1 MPIFVSELKN
11 ERMKRKIWFL
21 FVWLVLFGGLF
32 FACNRKSITQEEQGL
47 RELVYHHPDS
57 ALRLLELAIDS
68 PEVLKVS
75 KDMWAYY
82 HSEAKWRADMT
93 DAQREAEAYSS
104 KAVNYLVRG
113 KDSLSMVYRWKS
125 LNTLKKDTAISD
137 EVKGKIRS
145 EIIQIGRLYTRK
157 KQYDKAM
164 DAYRACLKEPLSG
177 DVLDDYLI
185 PYLGIGEVYQR
196 MGAYDSAMTYFRK
209 TLLYVDK
216 KNPYWNRLVRNAIYW
231 NYLLRGDTA
240 SAKQYHREM
249 VKEGYYPEDSEPGH
263 LKEVNLVVGN
273 ISWGQEGKNESKAYL
288 YIIGVLVMVLV
299 GVAYVSF
306 RKGRGSR
313 SALPS
318 VSEPQADGDVSL
330 EEALQQGVREFYA
343 SAWREKLETAEKE
356 VIPGDYMKIDEQKLL
371 LQELDVCF
379 QTFINGLTTACS
391 GMSKEDVY
399 YCILSHLDY
408 RNRVIVYA
416 TRISS
421 GALRTRKS
429 RLKKSMPED
438 VFLLIFG

>member
-1 MPIFVSELKN
+1 
-11 ERMKRKIWFL
+11 MKRKILFL

-32 FACNRKSITQEEQGL
+32 FACNRKSFTQEEQEF

-68 PEVLKVS
+68 PEVLKVPKERWS
-75 KDMWAYY
+75 YY
-82 HSEAKWRADMT
+82 HSQAKKLADMT

-113 KDSLSMVYRWKS
+113 EDSLAMVYEWKS
-125 LNTLKKDTAISD
+125 LNALKKDTAISD
-137 EVKGKIRS
+137 EMRGKIRLA
-145 EIIQIGRLYTRK
+145 IINIGRSYTRK
-157 KQYDKAM
+157 EQYDKAM
-164 DAYRACLKEPLSG
+164 DAYRACLKEPLSNHM
-177 DVLDDYLI
+177 LYDYFM
-185 PYLGIGEVYQR
+185 PYLEMGEVYQQ
-196 MGAYDSAMTYFRK
+196 MGAYDSAMVYFQK
-209 TLLYVDK
+209 ALPYVDK
-216 KNPYWNRLVRNAIYW
+216 KNPYWNTLVRNAIYR

-240 SAKQYHREM
+240 LAKQYHREM
-249 VKEGYYPEDSEPGH
+249 VKEGYYPEDSEPSQF
-263 LKEVNLVVGN
+263 KEVKLMMGN
-273 ISWGQEGKNESKAYL
+273 IKNKKESKAYL
-288 YIIGVLVMVLV
+288 YIIGVLVMALV

-306 RKGRGSR
+306 RKKGESR
-313 SALPS
+313 SSLPS
-318 VSEPQADGDVSL
+318 VGESQADRGVSL

-356 VIPGDYMKIDEQKLL
+356 IIPGDYMKIDEQKQL
-371 LQELDVCF
+371 LQELDTCF
-379 QTFINGLTTACS
+379 QAFINGLNEVCS

-399 YCILSHLDY
+399 YCILAHLDY

-429 RLKKSMPED
+429 RLKKSMPEE

>member
-1 MPIFVSELKN
+1 
-11 ERMKRKIWFL
+11 MKRKILFL

-32 FACNRKSITQEEQGL
+32 FACNRKSFTQEEQEF

-75 KDMWAYY
+75 KDMWSHY
-82 HSEAKWRADMT
+82 HSVAKKLANMT
-93 DAQREAEAYSS
+93 DAQREAEEYSS

-113 KDSLSMVYRWKS
+113 EDSLAMVYEWKS
-125 LNTLKKDTAISD
+125 LNALKKDTAISD
-137 EVKGKIRS
+137 EMKGKIRLG
-145 EIIQIGRLYTRK
+145 IINIGRSYTRK
-157 KQYDKAM
+157 EQYDKAM
-164 DAYRACLKEPLSG
+164 DAYRACLKEPLSNH
-177 DVLDDYLI
+177 VLYDYFM
-185 PYLGIGEVYQR
+185 PYLGMGEVYQQ
-196 MGAYDSAMTYFRK
+196 MGAYDSAMVYFQK
-209 TLLYVDK
+209 ALPYVDE
-216 KNPYWNRLVRNAIYW
+216 NPYWKRAIPNAIYR

-249 VKEGYYPEDSEPGH
+249 AKKGFYLEDSEPVY
-263 LKEVNLVVGN
+263 LKGNVGTLYV
-273 ISWGQEGKNESKAYL
+273 GEKNKKESKAYL
-288 YIIGVLVMVLV
+288 YIIGALVMVLV

-306 RKGRGSR
+306 RKRRESR
-313 SALPS
+313 SSLPS
-318 VSEPQADGDVSL
+318 VGEPQADRGVSL

-356 VIPGDYMKIDEQKLL
+356 IIPGDYMKIDEQKLL
-371 LQELDVCF
+371 LQELDTCF
-379 QTFINGLTTACS
+379 QAFINGLNEVCS

-429 RLKKSMPED
+429 RLKKSMPEE

>member
-1 MPIFVSELKN
+1 
-11 ERMKRKIWFL
+11 MKRKILFL

-32 FACNRKSITQEEQGL
+32 FACNRKSFTQEEQEF

-68 PEVLKVS
+68 PEVLKVPKERWS
-75 KDMWAYY
+75 YY
-82 HSEAKWRADMT
+82 HSQAKKLADMT

-113 KDSLSMVYRWKS
+113 EDSLAMVYEWKS
-125 LNTLKKDTAISD
+125 LNALKKDTAISD
-137 EVKGKIRS
+137 EMRGKIRLA
-145 EIIQIGRLYTRK
+145 IINIGRSYTRK
-157 KQYDKAM
+157 EQYDKAM
-164 DAYRACLKEPLSG
+164 DAYRACLKEPLSNHM
-177 DVLDDYLI
+177 LYDYFM
-185 PYLGIGEVYQR
+185 PYLEMGEVYQQ
-196 MGAYDSAMTYFRK
+196 MGAYDSAMVYFQK
-209 TLLYVDK
+209 ALPYVDK
-216 KNPYWNRLVRNAIYW
+216 KNPYWNTLVRNAIYR

-240 SAKQYHREM
+240 LAKQYHREM
-249 VKEGYYPEDSEPGH
+249 VKEGYYPEDSEPSQF
-263 LKEVNLVVGN
+263 KEVKLMMGN
-273 ISWGQEGKNESKAYL
+273 IKNKKESKAYL
-288 YIIGVLVMVLV
+288 YIIGVLVMALV

-306 RKGRGSR
+306 RKKGESR
-313 SALPS
+313 SSLPS
-318 VSEPQADGDVSL
+318 VGESQADRGVSL

-356 VIPGDYMKIDEQKLL
+356 IIPGDYMKIDEQKQL
-371 LQELDVCF
+371 LQELDTCF
-379 QTFINGLTTACS
+379 QAFINGLNEVCS

-429 RLKKSMPED
+429 RLKKSMPEE

>member
-1 MPIFVSELKN
+1 
-11 ERMKRKIWFL
+11 MKRKILFL

-32 FACNRKSITQEEQGL
+32 FACNRKSFTDEEQKL
-47 RELVYHHPDS
+47 RELVYHYPDS

-75 KDMWAYY
+75 KSMWSYY
-82 HSEAKWRADMT
+82 HSQAKMIANMT

-104 KAVNYLVRG
+104 KAANHLVRG
-113 KDSLSMVYRWKS
+113 EDSLAMVYRWKS
-125 LNTLKKDTAISD
+125 LNVLKKDTFISD
-137 EVKGKIRS
+137 GTKKKIRN

-164 DAYRACLKEPLSG
+164 EAYRTCLKEPLSNNMFE
-177 DVLDDYLI
+177 DYLL
-185 PYLGIGEVYQR
+185 PYLGIGEVYQG
-196 MGAYDSAMTYFRK
+196 MGAYDSAMVYFQK
-209 TLLYVDK
+209 ALPYVDE
-216 KNPYWNRLVRNAIYW
+216 NPYWKRAIPNAIYR

-240 SAKQYHREM
+240 SAKQYHRKM
-249 VKEGYYPEDSEPGH
+249 VKEGCYPEDSEPDY
-263 LKEVNLVVGN
+263 LKENDSMVGTLYV
-273 ISWGQEGKNESKAYL
+273 GEKNKKESKAYL
-288 YIIGVLVMVLV
+288 YIIGALVMALV
-299 GVAYVSF
+299 GVVYVSF
-306 RKGRGSR
+306 RKKGESR
-313 SALPS
+313 SSLPS
-318 VSEPQADGDVSL
+318 VDEPQADRGVSL

-356 VIPGDYMKIDEQKLL
+356 IIPGDYMKIDEQKLL
-371 LQELDVCF
+371 LQELDTCF
-379 QTFINGLTTACS
+379 QAFINGLNEVCS

-429 RLKKSMPED
+429 RLKKSMPEE

>member
-1 MPIFVSELKN
+1 MPIFVSEMKN
-11 ERMKRKIWFL
+11 DRMKRKISFL
-21 FVWLVLFGGLF
+21 FLWLVLFGGLF
-32 FACNRKSITQEEQGL
+32 FACNRKSFTDEEQKL
-47 RELVYHHPDS
+47 RELVYHYPDS

-75 KDMWAYY
+75 KSMWSYY
-82 HSEAKWRADMT
+82 HSQAKIIANMT

-104 KAVNYLVRG
+104 KAVNHLVRG
-113 KDSLSMVYRWKS
+113 EDSLAMVYRWKS
-125 LNTLKKDTAISD
+125 LNALKKDTVISD
-137 EVKGKIRS
+137 GTKKKIRN

-164 DAYRACLKEPLSG
+164 EAYRACLKEPLSNNMF
-177 DVLDDYLI
+177 DDYLL
-185 PYLGIGEVYQR
+185 PYLGIGEVYQG
-196 MGAYDSAMTYFRK
+196 MGAYDSAMVYFQK
-209 TLLYVDK
+209 ALPYVDE
-216 KNPYWNRLVRNAIYW
+216 NPYWKSAIPNAIYR
-231 NYLLRGDTA
+231 NFLLRGDTA

-249 VKEGYYPEDSEPGH
+249 AKKGFYLEDSEPAY
-263 LKEVNLVVGN
+263 LKENVGTVYLGEKN
-273 ISWGQEGKNESKAYL
+273 KEEGKAYL
-288 YIIGVLVMVLV
+288 YIIGALVMVLV

-306 RKGRGSR
+306 RKRRGSR
-313 SALPS
+313 SLLLS
-318 VSEPQADGDVSL
+318 VSEPQADGGVSL

-343 SAWREKLETAEKE
+343 SSWREKLETAEKE
-356 VIPGDYMKIDEQKLL
+356 IIPGDYMKIDEQKQL
-371 LQELDVCF
+371 LQELDTCF
-379 QTFINGLTTACS
+379 PAFINGLNEVCS

-429 RLKKSMPED
+429 RLKKSMPEE